1 MRMAV
6 STVSCCSLYVQ
17 GRAMPTR
24 AARMASTSVGAMAT
38 APMPT
43 ATTMAATRATARS
56 EEPEAAPAYGA
67 SSGCSSRARSAMA
80 LPVRGPKPSR

>member
-1 MRMAV
+1 
-6 STVSCCSLYVQ
+6 
-17 GRAMPTR
+17 MPTR

-43 ATTMAATRATARS
+43 ATQDGRHESGR
-56 EEPEAAPAYGA
+56 EGEQQPEAAAVYDA